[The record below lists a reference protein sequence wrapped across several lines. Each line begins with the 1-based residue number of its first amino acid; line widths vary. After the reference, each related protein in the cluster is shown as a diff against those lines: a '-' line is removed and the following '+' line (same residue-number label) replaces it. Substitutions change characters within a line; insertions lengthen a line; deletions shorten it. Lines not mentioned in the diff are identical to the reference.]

1 MASCLSDLHIKRFIN
16 KTWLERYGSPL
27 HQETIT
33 LLWSLIVSIYC
44 VGGLLGCL
52 CSGYLFVKYGKV
64 QGPQQ
69 YKIHGVH
76 LFKVTEEIFVGKP
89 DSHLYFICC
98 YRKKCLLCNN
108 MLIMVTA
115 LHMGFSKTAKSF
127 EMILIGRFLCGISA
141 GLCMNAHGQYLGE
154 ISPKKLRG
162 FANTSALVF
171 LTLGK
176 VLGQIMGLREFL
188 GTESLWPLLLAV
200 CGIAAFV
207 QLVSLPFFP
216 ESPPYLLIQKED
228 TEGCLKAMKQLWG
241 EGDHQ
246 AEFEDMM
253 KEKAAMK
260 SIKTMTVLEVM
271 KEPVLRWQLCIMIL
285 LMMSIQ
291 LCGLNAI
298 YFYTFEVFRTARLDE
313 DLIPYIALGVGICE
327 FFSNILCSSI
337 IDRFGRRMLL
347 WGGYGLM
354 AGMLVFLVT
363 ALSLQN
369 QFSWM
374 AYCSVILIFLFT
386 ISYGIGPS
394 GAVMSVMM
402 EIFNQSARSSAFVI
416 AGTIGWMGL
425 IVIGM
430 IFPFI
435 VEALGPFCFL
445 IFAGVLVISGIF
457 FYLFLPET
465 KGKSIMEITEEFST
479 IHFGKKLLLTAGKN
493 SPVEHTFCTKF

>member
-1 MASCLSDLHIKRFIN
+1 MASYLSDLIQYRRLFQMMLVLGIGGNLLPGFHLSVINYPSMHIKRFIN
-16 KTWLERYGSPL
+16 KTWLERYGFPL
-27 HQETIT
+27 PQETIT

-64 QGPQQ
+64 
-69 YKIHGVH
+69 
-76 LFKVTEEIFVGKP
+76 
-89 DSHLYFICC
+89 
-98 YRKKCLLCNN
+98 
-108 MLIMVTA
+108 
-115 LHMGFSKTAKSF
+115 
-127 EMILIGRFLCGISA
+127 
-141 GLCMNAHGQYLGE
+141 
-154 ISPKKLRG
+154 
-162 FANTSALVF
+162 
-171 LTLGK
+171 
-176 VLGQIMGLREFL
+176 FL

-216 ESPPYLLIQKED
+216 ESPPYLLMQKED
-228 TEGCLKAMKQLWG
+228 TEGCLKAMKELWG

-246 AEFEDMM
+246 ADFDDMM

-260 SIKTMTVLEVM
+260 SIKTMSVLEVM
-271 KEPVLRWQLCIMIL
+271 KEPALRWQLYIMIL

-291 LCGLNAI
+291 LCGLSAI
-298 YFYTFEVFRTARLDE
+298 YFYTFEVFRAARLDE

-327 FFSNILCSSI
+327 FFSNILCSFI

-354 AGMLVFLVT
+354 AGMMAFLVT

-374 AYCSVILIFLFT
+374 ASCSVILIFLF
-386 ISYGIGPS
+386 IIAYGIGPS
-394 GAVMSVMM
+394 GAVTSVMM

-425 IVIGM
+425 MVIGM
-430 IFPFI
+430 IFPFT
-435 VEALGPFCFL
+435 VEALGPFSFL
-445 IFAGVLVISGIF
+445 IFVGVLVISGIF
-457 FYLFLPET
+457 SYLLLPET
-465 KGKSIMEITEEFST
+465 KGKSIMEITEMFST
-479 IHFGKKLLLTAGKN
+479 IYFGKKLLLIAGKN

>member
-1 MASCLSDLHIKRFIN
+1 MTSYLSDLIQYRRLFQMMLVLGIGGTLLPGFHISVINYPSMHIKRFIN

-33 LLWSLIVSIYC
+33 LLWSLIVSIYF

-52 CSGYLFVKYGKV
+52 CSGYLFVKHGK
-64 QGPQQ
+64 
-69 YKIHGVH
+69 
-76 LFKVTEEIFVGKP
+76 
-89 DSHLYFICC
+89 
-98 YRKKCLLCNN
+98 KKCLLCNN
-108 MLIMVTA
+108 MLIMVAA

-127 EMILIGRFLCGISA
+127 EMILIGRFLYGISA
-141 GLCMNAHGQYLGE
+141 GVCSNAHSQYLGE

-162 FANTSALVF
+162 FANTSAVVF

-228 TEGCLKAMKQLWG
+228 SEGCLKAMKQLWG

-246 AEFEDMM
+246 AEFDDMM

-260 SIKTMTVLEVM
+260 SVKTMSVLEVM
-271 KEPVLRWQLCIMIL
+271 KEPALRWQLCIMNL

-291 LCGLNAI
+291 LCGLHA
-298 YFYTFEVFRTARLDE
+298 
-313 DLIPYIALGVGICE
+313 
-327 FFSNILCSSI
+327 SSI

-354 AGMLVFLVT
+354 AGILAILVT
-363 ALSLQN
+363 VLSLQN

-374 AYCSVILIFLFT
+374 AYCSVVLIFLFVIT
-386 ISYGIGPS
+386 YGIGPS
-394 GAVMSVMM
+394 GAVISVMM

-416 AGTIGWMGL
+416 AGTTGWMSF

-445 IFAGVLVISGIF
+445 IFMGILVISGIF

-465 KGKSIMEITEEFST
+465 KGKSIMEIKEEFST
-479 IHFGKKLLLTAGKN
+479 IHFRKKLLPTAEKN
-493 SPVEHTFCTKF
+493 SPLEHTFCTKF

>member
-1 MASCLSDLHIKRFIN
+1 GFLPLSPSLPYTQEHGHLKGIHNRTRPLSHIKMFIN

-52 CSGYLFVKYGKV
+52 CSGYLVVKYGK
-64 QGPQQ
+64 
-69 YKIHGVH
+69 
-76 LFKVTEEIFVGKP
+76 
-89 DSHLYFICC
+89 
-98 YRKKCLLCNN
+98 KKCLLCNN
-108 MLIMVTA
+108 MLIMVAA

-127 EMILIGRFLCGISA
+127 EMILIGRFLYGISA
-141 GLCMNAHGQYLGE
+141 GVCLNAHSQYLGE

-162 FANTSALVF
+162 FANTNALVF

-246 AEFEDMM
+246 AEFDDMM

-260 SIKTMTVLEVM
+260 SIKTMSVLEVM
-271 KEPVLRWQLCIMIL
+271 KEPALRRQLCIMHL

-291 LCGLNAI
+291 LCGLNAVE
-298 YFYTFEVFRTARLDE
+298 YSS
-313 DLIPYIALGVGICE
+313 IPTSELLLGRAE
-327 FFSNILCSSI
+327 NIIEPQFLLVTSSCSSFLLL
-337 IDRFGRRMLL
+337 IDR
-347 WGGYGLM
+347 
-354 AGMLVFLVT
+354 
-363 ALSLQN
+363 SLQ
-369 QFSWM
+369 
-374 AYCSVILIFLFT
+374 Y
-386 ISYGIGPS
+386 
-394 GAVMSVMM
+394 
-402 EIFNQSARSSAFVI
+402 SARSSAFVI
-416 AGTIGWMGL
+416 AGTTAWMGF

-430 IFPFI
+430 IFPFV

-445 IFAGVLVISGIF
+445 IFVGVLVISGIF

-479 IHFGKKLLLTAGKN
+479 IHFGKKRLPTAGKN
-493 SPVEHTFCTKF
+493 SPLEHTFCTKF

>member
-1 MASCLSDLHIKRFIN
+1 AFLRLSPSLPYTQEHGYLKGIHNRIRHLSHIKRFIN

-52 CSGYLFVKYGKV
+52 CSGYLFVKYGK
-64 QGPQQ
+64 
-69 YKIHGVH
+69 
-76 LFKVTEEIFVGKP
+76 
-89 DSHLYFICC
+89 
-98 YRKKCLLCNN
+98 KKCLLCNN

-127 EMILIGRFLCGISA
+127 EMILIGRFLYGISA
-141 GLCMNAHGQYLGE
+141 GVCMNAHGQYLGE

-228 TEGCLKAMKQLWG
+228 SEGCLKAMKQLWG

-246 AEFEDMM
+246 AEFDDMM

-271 KEPVLRWQLCIMIL
+271 KEPALRWQLCIIIL

-291 LCGLNAI
+291 LCGLNAVE
-298 YFYTFEVFRTARLDE
+298 Y
-313 DLIPYIALGVGICE
+313 
-327 FFSNILCSSI
+327 SSI
-337 IDRFGRRMLL
+337 PTSELLLGTGPIVHHPLLSYTYIKNVKKHFFFRLKFFLILEKQSNLQGSKRVSVRRGFVHL
-347 WGGYGLM
+347 
-354 AGMLVFLVT
+354 
-363 ALSLQN
+363 
-369 QFSWM
+369 
-374 AYCSVILIFLFT
+374 FLF
-386 ISYGIGPS
+386 Y
-394 GAVMSVMM
+394 
-402 EIFNQSARSSAFVI
+402 FCLQ
-416 AGTIGWMGL
+416 
-425 IVIGM
+425 
-430 IFPFI
+430 
-435 VEALGPFCFL
+435 EALGPFCFL
-445 IFAGVLVISGIF
+445 IFVGVLVISGIF

>member
-1 MASCLSDLHIKRFIN
+1 TEGLRKRILGKSLSATHIKMFIN

-52 CSGYLFVKYGKV
+52 CSGYLVVKYGK
-64 QGPQQ
+64 
-69 YKIHGVH
+69 
-76 LFKVTEEIFVGKP
+76 
-89 DSHLYFICC
+89 
-98 YRKKCLLCNN
+98 KKCLLCNN
-108 MLIMVTA
+108 MLIMVAA

-127 EMILIGRFLCGISA
+127 EMILIGRFLYGISA
-141 GLCMNAHGQYLGE
+141 GVCLNAHSQYLGE

-162 FANTSALVF
+162 FANTNALVF

-246 AEFEDMM
+246 AEFDDMM

-260 SIKTMTVLEVM
+260 SIKTMSVLEVM
-271 KEPVLRWQLCIMIL
+271 KEPALRRQLCIMHL

-291 LCGLNAI
+291 LCGLNAVE
-298 YFYTFEVFRTARLDE
+298 YSS
-313 DLIPYIALGVGICE
+313 IPTSELLLGRAE
-327 FFSNILCSSI
+327 NIIEPQFLLVTSSCSSFLLL
-337 IDRFGRRMLL
+337 IDR
-347 WGGYGLM
+347 
-354 AGMLVFLVT
+354 
-363 ALSLQN
+363 SLQYKHFFFRLTFFLILEKQSN
-369 QFSWM
+369 LQGSKRV
-374 AYCSVILIFLFT
+374 SVRRGFVHLFLF
-386 ISYGIGPS
+386 Y
-394 GAVMSVMM
+394 
-402 EIFNQSARSSAFVI
+402 FCLQ
-416 AGTIGWMGL
+416 
-425 IVIGM
+425 
-430 IFPFI
+430 
-435 VEALGPFCFL
+435 EALGPFCFL
-445 IFAGVLVISGIF
+445 IFVGVLVISGIF

-479 IHFGKKLLLTAGKN
+479 IHFGKKRLPTAGKN
-493 SPVEHTFCTKF
+493 SPLEHTFCTKF

>member
-1 MASCLSDLHIKRFIN
+1 MASCLSDLIHYRGLFQMMLVLGIGGTLLPGFHLSVMNYPSMHIKRFIN

-52 CSGYLFVKYGKV
+52 CSGYLFVKYGK
-64 QGPQQ
+64 
-69 YKIHGVH
+69 
-76 LFKVTEEIFVGKP
+76 
-89 DSHLYFICC
+89 
-98 YRKKCLLCNN
+98 KKCLLCNN
-108 MLIMVTA
+108 MLIMVIA
-115 LHMGFSKTAKSF
+115 LYMGFSKTAKSF
-127 EMILIGRFLCGISA
+127 EMILIGRFLYGISA
-141 GLCMNAHGQYLGE
+141 GICMNAHGQYLGE

-246 AEFEDMM
+246 AEFDDMM

-271 KEPVLRWQLCIMIL
+271 KEPALRWQLCIIIL

-298 YFYTFEVFRTARLDE
+298 YFYTFEVFCTARLDE

-394 GAVMSVMM
+394 GAVTSVMM
-402 EIFNQSARSSAFVI
+402 EIFNQSARSSACVI

-430 IFPFI
+430 IFPLI

-445 IFAGVLVISGIF
+445 IFVGVLVISGIF

>member
-1 MASCLSDLHIKRFIN
+1 TEGLRKRILGKSLSATVFFILKYLYSPLGHTPWSGFIN

-52 CSGYLFVKYGKV
+52 CSGYLFVKYGK
-64 QGPQQ
+64 
-69 YKIHGVH
+69 
-76 LFKVTEEIFVGKP
+76 
-89 DSHLYFICC
+89 
-98 YRKKCLLCNN
+98 KKCLLCNN

-127 EMILIGRFLCGISA
+127 EMILIGRFLYGISA
-141 GLCMNAHGQYLGE
+141 GVCMNAHGQYLGE

-228 TEGCLKAMKQLWG
+228 SEGCLKAMKQLWG

-246 AEFEDMM
+246 AEFDDMM

-271 KEPVLRWQLCIMIL
+271 KEPALRWQLCIIIL

-291 LCGLNAI
+291 LCGLNAVE
-298 YFYTFEVFRTARLDE
+298 Y
-313 DLIPYIALGVGICE
+313 
-327 FFSNILCSSI
+327 SSI
-337 IDRFGRRMLL
+337 PTSELLLGTGPIVHHPLLSYTYIKNVKKHFFFRLKFFLILEKQSNLQGSKRVSVRRGFVHL
-347 WGGYGLM
+347 
-354 AGMLVFLVT
+354 
-363 ALSLQN
+363 
-369 QFSWM
+369 
-374 AYCSVILIFLFT
+374 FLF
-386 ISYGIGPS
+386 Y
-394 GAVMSVMM
+394 
-402 EIFNQSARSSAFVI
+402 FCLQ
-416 AGTIGWMGL
+416 
-425 IVIGM
+425 
-430 IFPFI
+430 
-435 VEALGPFCFL
+435 EALGPFCFL
-445 IFAGVLVISGIF
+445 IFVGVLVISGIF

>member
-1 MASCLSDLHIKRFIN
+1 MVSCLSDLIQYRRLFQMMLVLGIGGNLLPGFHMSVINYPSMHIKRFIN

-44 VGGLLGCL
+44 AGGLLGSL
-52 CSGYLFVKYGKV
+52 CSGYLTEKYGK
-64 QGPQQ
+64 
-69 YKIHGVH
+69 
-76 LFKVTEEIFVGKP
+76 
-89 DSHLYFICC
+89 
-98 YRKKCLLCNN
+98 KKCLLCNN
-108 MLIMVTA
+108 MLIIVAA
-115 LHMGFSKTAKSF
+115 LHMCFSKTAKSF
-127 EMILIGRFLCGISA
+127 EMILIGRFLYGISA
-141 GLCMNAHGQYLGE
+141 GVGLNAHSQYVGE

-162 FANTSALVF
+162 FANTTANIF
-171 LTLGK
+171 LTFGK

-188 GTESLWPLLLAV
+188 GSESLWPLLLAV
-200 CGIAAFV
+200 CGIAGFV

-216 ESPPYLLIQKED
+216 ESPPYLLIQKGD

-246 AEFEDMM
+246 AEIDDMM
-253 KEKAAMK
+253 KEKAALK
-260 SIKTMTVLEVM
+260 SIKTMSVLEVM
-271 KEPVLRWQLCIMIL
+271 KEPALRWQLYILIL
-285 LMMSIQ
+285 LVMSIQ
-291 LCGLNAI
+291 LCGLSAI

-313 DLIPYIALGVGICE
+313 DHIPYIALGVGICE
-327 FFSNILCSSI
+327 LVSIILCSAI
-337 IDRFGRRMLL
+337 IDRFGRRVLL
-347 WGGYGLM
+347 WSGYGLM
-354 AGMLVFLVT
+354 AGVLAFLVP

-374 AYCSVILIFLFT
+374 AYSSVILIFLF
-386 ISYGIGPS
+386 IIFYGIGPA
-394 GAVMSVMM
+394 GAIMSIMM

-416 AGTIGWMGL
+416 AGTISWMGL
-425 IVIGM
+425 TVIGM

-445 IFAGVLVISGIF
+445 IFMGVLVISGIF

-479 IHFGKKLLLTAGKN
+479 IHLGKKLLLTLGKN
-493 SPVEHTFCTKF
+493 SPVEQTFCTKL